1 MKIRIKGNSVRFRLT
16 QSEVKQLSETGSV
29 METTEFEQ
37 TTFVY
42 EVQLEPT
49 ITELQASFFENTII
63 MKVPKDM
70 GIHWFDSDTVGF
82 ENRVVLTN
90 GNQLHLLLEK
100 DFTCLEN
107 TSEDQSDN
115 YPNPKLQC

>member
-1 MKIRIKGNSVRFRLT
+1 MKIRIKGNSVRFRMT

-37 TTFVY
+37 ATFAY
-42 EVQLEPT
+42 EVQLEST

-90 GNQLHLLLEK
+90 GNPLHLLLEK

>member
-1 MKIRIKGNSVRFRLT
+1 MKIRIKGNSVRFRMT

-37 TTFVY
+37 ATFAY
-42 EVQLEPT
+42 EVRLEPK

-90 GNQLHLLLEK
+90 GNPLHLLLEK

>member
-37 TTFVY
+37 ATFAY
-42 EVQLEPT
+42 EVQLEST

-90 GNQLHLLLEK
+90 GNPLHLLLEK